1 MEGQKKRN
9 AVRDLVSGIFLVLF
23 GVYVIIE
30 SKGMRVYNSFID
42 APGFFPMIIGIVLAG
57 LGAVL
62 AYIGFR
68 TGGAKELREVCSVS
82 FIKRFFTEDST
93 IRVLVLLAMMAVYI
107 YVLVGRIHFILAS
120 TIYLTANFLYLKAL
134 KQWWL
139 AVIIAVVSSCVAYY
153 AFRLGFGIILP

>member
-9 AVRDLVSGIFLVLF
+9 AVRDLVSGAFLVLF
-23 GVYVIIE
+23 GIYVIVE
-30 SKGMRVYNSFID
+30 SKNMRVYNTFID
-42 APGFFPMIIGIVLAG
+42 APGFFPMIIGIVLTG

-68 TGGAKELREVCSVS
+68 TGGVTELREVCSFS
-82 FIKRFFTEDST
+82 FLKKFFMEDST
-93 IRVLVLLAMMAVYI
+93 IRVLVLLAMMVIYI
-107 YVLVGRIHFILAS
+107 YFLVGRIHFILAS
-120 TIYLTANFLYLKAL
+120 AIYLTATFLYLKAV

-139 AVIIAVVSSCVAYY
+139 AIIIAVVSSCVAYY

>member
-9 AVRDLVSGIFLVLF
+9 AVRDLVSGVFLVLF
-23 GVYVIIE
+23 GIYVIVE
-30 SKGMRVYNSFID
+30 SKNMRVYNTFID
-42 APGFFPMIIGIVLAG
+42 APGFFPMIIGVVMAG

-68 TGGAKELREVCSVS
+68 TGGVKELKEICSVA
-82 FIKRFFTEDST
+82 FLKKFLMEDST
-93 IRVLVLLAMMAVYI
+93 VRVLVLLAMMVVYI

-120 TIYLTANFLYLKAL
+120 SIYLTANFFYLKAV

>member
-9 AVRDLVSGIFLVLF
+9 AVRDLVSGAFLVLF
-23 GVYVIIE
+23 GIYVIVE
-30 SKGMRVYNSFID
+30 SKNMRVYNTFID
-42 APGFFPMIIGIVLAG
+42 APGFFPMIIGIVLTG

-68 TGGAKELREVCSVS
+68 TGGVTELREVCSFS
-82 FIKRFFTEDST
+82 FLKKFFMEDST
-93 IRVLVLLAMMAVYI
+93 IRVLVLLAMM
-107 YVLVGRIHFILAS
+107 GRIHFILAS
-120 TIYLTANFLYLKAL
+120 AIYLTATFLYLKAV

-139 AVIIAVVSSCVAYY
+139 AIIIAVVSSCVAYY